1 MQGKSEFYTRHEKEL
16 TILLKKIKE
25 ELLYEVIPFWEKRVV
40 DETYPGYLNY
50 FDRRGNLLDTKKPGW
65 FVGRTMY
72 TFAAFYNTIWQN
84 EKWLDI
90 ARAGRVYLDTGFYA
104 GKGRFHQMMSREG
117 KVLNG
122 PVSIF
127 TDHFAVKGFYEYVK
141 ACGIEKAFKDRE
153 LAGKLSDRLFQNV
166 EDPKVLAME
175 GIRPGYQKHAV
186 NFMTLLV
193 ALESRDLF
201 GDKYEK
207 ILKRCVEKS
216 LYEYASDAYEAP
228 FEYIGTDGK
237 PKPEGEG
244 RLIDPGHTMEAMW
257 FSMKAG
263 IKCGNTEYGKR
274 AMRVLDWVIQRCYDE
289 EYGGFYQHVD
299 LDGMLEERFL
309 VNSYAGIPAAW
320 NDKIWWVQ
328 AEGLYALGMSALFHE
343 NEKHFRYFMK
353 MYDYVQNNFRDKEYG
368 EWYSILKRDGRMVS
382 DYKGFELK
390 GPYHVPRCLMQL
402 VTLLEEYLEQKGKAN
417 DRHSKEGG
425 KG

>member
-1 MQGKSEFYTRHEKEL
+1 MEGKSEFYVKHEEEL
-16 TILLKKIKE
+16 VNLLKKVKE
-25 ELLYEVIPFWEKRVV
+25 ELLFETVPFWEKRVV
-40 DETYPGYLNY
+40 DKEYPGYLNC
-50 FDRRGNLLDTKKPGW
+50 FDRQGNLSDTRKPGW

-72 TFAAFYNTIWQN
+72 TFAALYNTI
-84 EKWLDI
+84 EKREEWLNI
-90 ARAGRVYLDTGFYA
+90 ARTGRRFMDGSFYA
-104 GKGRFHQMMSREG
+104 GEGRFQQMMSREG

-127 TDHFAVKGFYEYVK
+127 TDHFVVKGLYEYVK
-141 ACGIEKAFKDRE
+141 ACPNEEGLKDKE
-153 LAGKLSDRLFQNV
+153 LAEKLSDKLFQNV
-166 EDPKVLAME
+166 EDPQVLASE

-201 GDKYEK
+201 GDKYGE
-207 ILKRCVEKS
+207 ILKNCVEKS
-216 LYEYASDAYEAP
+216 LYEFASDAYEAP
-228 FEYIGTDGK
+228 FEYIGIDGK

-263 IKCGNTEYGKR
+263 KKCGNTEYGKR
-274 AMRVLDWVIQRCYDE
+274 AMKILDWVIERCYDE

-309 VNSYAGIPAAW
+309 TNSYAGIPATW

-328 AEGLYALGMSALFHE
+328 AEGLYALAMSALYHE
-343 NEKHFRYFMK
+343 NEKHFTYFMK
-353 MYDYVQNNFRDKEYG
+353 MYDYIQNYFRDKEYG
-368 EWYSILKRDGRMVS
+368 EWYSILKRDGSIVS
-382 DYKGFELK
+382 DHKGFELK

-402 VTLLEEYLEQKGKAN
+402 VTLLEEYLEQEGKAN
-417 DRHSKEGG
+417 DRQLQEGG
-425 KG
+425 KA

>member
-1 MQGKSEFYTRHEKEL
+1 MERKSEFYNSHEKEL
-16 TILLKKIKE
+16 RRLLRKVRE
-25 ELLYEVIPFWEKRVV
+25 ELLCEVVPFWEKRVV
-40 DETYPGYLNY
+40 DREYPGYLNC
-50 FDRRGNLLDTKKPGW
+50 FDRQGNLFDGRKPGW

-72 TFAAFYNTIWQN
+72 MFASLYNTV
-84 EKWLDI
+84 EHREEWLDI
-90 ARAGRVYLDTGFYA
+90 ARAGRTFMDGSFYA
-104 GKGRFHQMMSREG
+104 GGGRFQQMMSREG
-117 KVLNG
+117 GVLKG

-127 TDHFAVKGFYEYVK
+127 TDHFAVKGLYEYVK
-141 ACGIEKAFKDRE
+141 AHPREERQRDKE
-153 LAGKLSDRLFQNV
+153 LALQLSDALFENV
-166 EDPKVLAME
+166 ENPKVLASE
-175 GIRPGYQKHAV
+175 GIPWGFQKHAV

-201 GDKYEK
+201 GERYGE
-207 ILKRCVEKS
+207 ILRKCVEKS
-216 LYEYASDAYEAP
+216 LYEFASDRYEAP

-274 AMRVLDWVIQRCYDE
+274 AMKILDWVIDRCYDE

-299 LDGMLEERFL
+299 LDGALEERFR

-320 NDKIWWVQ
+320 DDKIWWVQ
-328 AEGLYALGMSALFHE
+328 AECLYALAMSALYHE
-343 NEKHFRYFMK
+343 NERHYAYFLK
-353 MYDYVQNNFRDKEYG
+353 MYDYVQTHFRDKTYG
-368 EWYSILKRDGRMVS
+368 EWYSILKRDGTVSS

-402 VTLLEEYLEQKGKAN
+402 AVLIEEYL
-417 DRHSKEGG
+417 
-425 KG
+425 

>member
-1 MQGKSEFYTRHEKEL
+1 MKEKTGFYLKHEKEL
-16 TILLKKIKE
+16 VKLLEKIKE
-25 ELLYEVIPFWEKRVV
+25 ELLLEVVPFWEKRVV
-40 DETYPGYLNY
+40 DSEYPGYLNC
-50 FDRRGNLLDTKKPGW
+50 FDRQGNLFDTKKPGW

-72 TFAAFYNTIWQN
+72 TFAALYNTIEQQ

-90 ARAGRVYLDTGFYA
+90 SRAGRRFLNGSFYA
-104 GKGRFHQMMSREG
+104 GKGRFQQMMSREG
-117 KVLNG
+117 KILNG

-127 TDHFAVKGFYEYVK
+127 TDHFVVKGLYEYLK
-141 ACGIEKAFKDRE
+141 ACPQEERLKDKE
-153 LAGKLSDRLFQNV
+153 FAEKLSDNLFNNV
-166 EDPKVLAME
+166 EDPQVLALE

-201 GDKYEK
+201 GDKYRE
-207 ILKRCVEKS
+207 ILKNCVEKS
-216 LYEYASDAYEAP
+216 LYEFASDAYEAP

-263 IKCGNTEYGKR
+263 EKCGNTEYGKR
-274 AMRVLDWVIQRCYDE
+274 AMKILDWVIERCYDE

-299 LDGMLEERFL
+299 LDGRLEDRFL
-309 VNSYAGIPAAW
+309 VNDYAGIPAAW

-328 AEGLYALGMSALFHE
+328 AEGLYALAMSALYHE
-343 NEKHFRYFMK
+343 NEKHFTYFMK
-353 MYDYVQNNFRDKEYG
+353 MYDYIQHYFRDKEYG
-368 EWYSILKRDGRMVS
+368 EWFSILSRDGRIVS

-402 VTLLEEYLEQKGKAN
+402 VTLLEEYLGQKGKAN
-417 DRHSKEGG
+417 DKESQEGG
-425 KG
+425 KV